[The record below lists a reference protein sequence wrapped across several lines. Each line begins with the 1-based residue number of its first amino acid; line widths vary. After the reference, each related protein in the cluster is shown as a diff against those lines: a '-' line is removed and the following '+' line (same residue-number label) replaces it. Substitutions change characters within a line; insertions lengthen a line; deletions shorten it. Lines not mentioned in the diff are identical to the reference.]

1 MFESFHAEYYRR
13 RKRKKIHRDRQRIF
27 DFDQYRQNPYLQ
39 SLSID
44 PLSD

>member
-1 MFESFHAEYYRR
+1 M
-13 RKRKKIHRDRQRIF
+13 KKIEGNIIDIYNNRDRQRIF